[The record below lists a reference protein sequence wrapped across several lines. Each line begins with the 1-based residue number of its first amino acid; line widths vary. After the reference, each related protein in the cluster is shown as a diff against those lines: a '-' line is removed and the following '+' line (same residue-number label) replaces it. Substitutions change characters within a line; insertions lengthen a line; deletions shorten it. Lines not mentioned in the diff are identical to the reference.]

1 MQPTSRM
8 TFKFDGNLP
17 REVRNDSAVQQDF
30 EIQDSVQRG
39 ANAAL
44 AEPAVRGFR
53 PRGFSAQAD
62 KQTQNMG
69 SGFRLPGKG
78 AHIGQARSSADSN
91 AADRP
96 QVALAEKGSPAAERA
111 PRTPFGSDRTADRV
125 LSGNVPAGQHPSSAH
140 ASGPRP
146 NHAHPNH
153 EHPSHARLNH
163 AHPNHARPNHANPS
177 HAHPNHAHPNQEH
190 PSREQLTRS
199 SARSNLTRNDLQ
211 AVPYQDDVEALEQMI
226 RGSDRERG
234 HLQNEGRSVAADP
247 QKTGQPGRVA
257 GFRKS
262 SSWAAPLSPA
272 LSYEED
278 RQASADPYV
287 QNVYPLIDAHDPY
300 SLNQGEAYS
309 VNSLHTDSGIYLNAE
324 ERWVDGGETRR
335 YRGGP
340 SWMRIFASIAAAI
353 VTGAIFGYIV
363 LALFT
368 GEPILPSGSA
378 ADPASAGLKPAATG
392 GAAAASGG
400 IKTDSGAIGKATDD
414 KSEGT
419 GASGAAQPNKTAGAA
434 GDAEVPASVS
444 YLLQYGVF
452 QSEASMNEAV
462 QALTNQGIAAATDT
476 TDGFRVYAGIAADK
490 SEAEKL
496 GAVLTDEELYA
507 KALENR
513 ALSLPQTS
521 AAISWAAYLE
531 ESDTL
536 GRLLAG
542 SSAELLARGGKSQPS
557 EQSAADLQAAIKRWK
572 ATTTDIAAWSGSRS
586 KPAGALATQLGTAA
600 EQWTAYAK
608 IPSAALLRT
617 VQASVMK
624 AALIA
629 RQLREELGED
639 GD

>member
-17 REVRNDSAVQQDF
+17 REVRNDSAVQQDS
-30 EIQDSVQRG
+30 ELRESVQKG

-44 AEPAVRGFR
+44 AEPAVRGFK
-53 PRGFSAQAD
+53 PRGFSAQTG
-62 KQTQNMG
+62 KQTQSTGNG
-69 SGFRLPGKG
+69 YRLPGKG
-78 AHIGQARSSADSN
+78 AHIGQARPSADIN
-91 AADRP
+91 NVDRTQAAM
-96 QVALAEKGSPAAERA
+96 AEKGSPSAHRA
-111 PRTPFGSDRTADRV
+111 PRTPFGSDGPASRV
-125 LSGNVPAGQHPSSAH
+125 TSGTVPFGQHPSSAH
-140 ASGPRP
+140 TPGSHPNQAHS
-146 NHAHPNH
+146 NHAHSNL
-153 EHPSHARLNH
+153 S
-163 AHPNHARPNHANPS
+163 
-177 HAHPNHAHPNQEH
+177 H
-190 PSREQLTRS
+190 PSREQP
-199 SARSNLTRNDLQ
+199 ARSPVRSHSSTRDLH
-211 AVPYQDDVEALEQMI
+211 AVPYQDDVEALERMI
-226 RGSDRERG
+226 RGTERERG
-234 HLQNEGRSVAADP
+234 QLQNEGGSATAD
-247 QKTGQPGRVA
+247 QLKDRQPGRVA
-257 GFRKS
+257 GFRKPS
-262 SSWAAPLSPA
+262 SATAPLSPA
-272 LSYEED
+272 YSYDED
-278 RQASADPYV
+278 RHGSAEPHV
-287 QNVYPLIDAHDPY
+287 QNVYPLIDAYDPY
-300 SLNQGEAYS
+300 SHEQGEAYGAHS
-309 VNSLHTDSGIYLNAE
+309 MQADSGLHVNAE
-324 ERWVDGGETRR
+324 GRWIDGGETRR

-368 GEPILPSGSA
+368 GEPILPTGSA
-378 ADPASAGLKPAATG
+378 ADPASAGVKPAATG

-400 IKTDSGAIGKATDD
+400 TKSDAAATGKATDD
-414 KSEGT
+414 KLEGA
-419 GASGAAQPNKTAGAA
+419 GASGGAKPDNTAGAA
-434 GDAEVPASVS
+434 DDAQVPASVS

-513 ALSLPQTS
+513 ALSLPQTP
-521 AAISWAAYLE
+521 AAVSWAAYLE
-531 ESDTL
+531 ESDAL

-542 SSAELLARGGKSQPS
+542 SSAELLVKGGKAQPS
-557 EQSAADLQAAIKRWK
+557 EQAAADLQAALKRWK
-572 ATTTDIAAWSGSRS
+572 ATTTKMDAWSGSRS
-586 KPAGALATQLGTAA
+586 EPAGALATQLGTAS

-608 IPSAALLRT
+608 TPSAALLRT
-617 VQASVMK
+617 VQASAMK